1 MRALLASLIR
11 IAQRT
16 GRFTVAQATD
26 IYNGLWRIIGFALLA
41 CVAAFVMNAGLG
53 WTTPSLVLAI
63 VFAIAA
69 VYMWAKPL
77 HILVVAGTGLARSI
91 ATDAALAIEVKGVLR
106 TYLSFLKWV
115 LLAGVTFLFITGTV
129 PFKEHPGT
137 ILPILVALGVIGLF
151 TWAWP
156 KLFVGTWGRKIIYG
170 FAVVIVAYSFG
181 NLIPGAV
188 WAKYTG
194 WDPATAK
201 PTATADRLYRLD
213 KTERELAD
221 ADRAKELERITE
233 KVKRHEDLSPSD
245 KEVVAKARQSQVS
258 EKPAAPAHVTL
269 RPAEIP
275 LASVAQP
282 KTLTI
287 PPGVGQKSERILV
300 QFPNRL
306 VMLGE
311 DYRAN
316 CKYNDGH
323 EESFIPGKEPKC
335 SSGDVQ
341 FVYATNLKEKEEN
354 TIAYYY
360 RSIK

>member
-1 MRALLASLIR
+1 MRALLVALVR

-53 WTTPSLVLAI
+53 LTTPSLVLAI
-63 VFAIAA
+63 VFAIVA
-69 VYMWAKPL
+69 VYVWAKPL
-77 HILVVAGTGLARSI
+77 HILVVAGAGLARSI
-91 ATDAALAIEVKGVLR
+91 ATDAALAVEVEEVLR

-115 LLAGVTFLFITGTV
+115 LLAGVTFLFITGTIS
-129 PFKEHPGT
+129 FKEHPGT
-137 ILPILVALGVIGLF
+137 VLPILVALGVYGLF

-156 KLFVGTWGRKIIYG
+156 DVFTGTWGRRLVYWYAIL
-170 FAVVIVAYSFG
+170 VIALSFG

-194 WDPATAK
+194 WDPTTVK
-201 PTATADRLYRLD
+201 PTATADKLYRLD
-213 KTERELAD
+213 KTERERDD
-221 ADRAKELERITE
+221 ADRAKELERITD
-233 KVKRHEDLSPSD
+233 KIKRHEELT
-245 KEVVAKARQSQVS
+245 EAEEQFVIKARQSQV
-258 EKPAAPAHVTL
+258 KPPAPVVHATS
-269 RPAEIP
+269 RSAEIP
-275 LASVAQP
+275 PASVTQP

-300 QFPNRL
+300 PFPNRL

-341 FVYATNLKEKEEN
+341 FVYATNLKEEEN
-354 TIAYYY
+354 IVAYYY

>member
-77 HILVVAGTGLARSI
+77 HILVVAGFGVVSRI
-91 ATDAALAIEVKGVLR
+91 ATDAALAIEVEGVLR
-106 TYLSFLKWV
+106 TYLSFLKWA

-156 KLFVGTWGRKIIYG
+156 KLFVGTWGRKLVYG
-170 FAVVIVAYSFG
+170 FAVIIVAYSFG

-194 WDPATAK
+194 WDPTTAK

-213 KTERELAD
+213 KTKRELAD
-221 ADRAKELERITE
+221 ADRAKELESITAKIKRGEKLDAADE
-233 KVKRHEDLSPSD
+233 KVIAD
-245 KEVVAKARQSQVS
+245 ARQSQVS
-258 EKPAAPAHVTL
+258 EKPAAPGHAT
-269 RPAEIP
+269 ADT
-275 LASVAQP
+275 AQQQSQ
-282 KTLTI
+282 KRMLTMAANGDSARI
-287 PPGVGQKSERILV
+287 NVPVGYGTAFTGHGFVILCV
-300 QFPNRL
+300 Y
-306 VMLGE
+306 GDGTE
-311 DYRAN
+311 DE
-316 CKYNDGH
+316 G
-323 EESFIPGKEPKC
+323 IPGAHPCK
-335 SSGDVQ
+335 SGALSYA
-341 FVYATNLKEKEEN
+341 FVRDISGRPNSVVYEFVRAQ
-354 TIAYYY
+354 
-360 RSIK
+360 